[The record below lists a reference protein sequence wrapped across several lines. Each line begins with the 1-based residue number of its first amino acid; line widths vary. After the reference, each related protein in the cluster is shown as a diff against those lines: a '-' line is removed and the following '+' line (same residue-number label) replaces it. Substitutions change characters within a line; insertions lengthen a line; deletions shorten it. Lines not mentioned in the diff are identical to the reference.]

1 MWCVVEHDR
10 IKDADALT
18 VPSGN
23 MQITPSAMICQ
34 RFQNYF
40 LIFGIVPKQKP
51 QSGDF
56 SLKIQSDCGL
66 APCIFCLCLFC
77 PIILTFLLQQQCIKR
92 LHRHRTVKQKALL
105 PQAFHAAIH
114 TCLVLQEGALC
125 QFQRNILRRNIIMTP
140 YFFPASVFCGEDSMV
155 SSFAFWYVIG
165 TLLKT

>member
-1 MWCVVEHDR
+1 MVEHDR

-92 LHRHRTVKQKALL
+92 LHRHRTVKQKALCICTTASQKEAL
-105 PQAFHAAIH
+105 LFLCFHSLNH
-114 TCLVLQEGALC
+114 DMYSQLLQHGNGIADNDPAL
-125 QFQRNILRRNIIMTP
+125 ILSRSRINSLSILISSSVW
-140 YFFPASVFCGEDSMV
+140 FFSIFIVE
-155 SSFAFWYVIG
+155 
-165 TLLKT
+165 